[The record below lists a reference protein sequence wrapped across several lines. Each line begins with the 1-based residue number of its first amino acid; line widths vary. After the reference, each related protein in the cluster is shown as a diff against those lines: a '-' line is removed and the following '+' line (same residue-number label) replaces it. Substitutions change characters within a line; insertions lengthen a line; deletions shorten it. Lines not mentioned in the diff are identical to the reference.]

1 MVKVI
6 KGGTEVKNMSDVKL
20 PQEVVKVIKTSVQ
33 N

>member
-6 KGGTEVKNMSDVKL
+6 KGGTEVKDMSVVKL
-20 PQEVVKVIKTSVQ
+20 PKEALRIIKTSVQ